1 MEPGAV
7 PVEAAVAGR
16 PPAMRLFV
24 AVRPPPEALAHL
36 DAAVV
41 SHRDD
46 WLALGWVPAERW
58 HLTLAFLGDVD
69 PDRVDPLAQRLART
83 AARHPALTLSFA
95 GAGTFPRRHAHAR
108 VVWTG
113 VFGDRRELGLL
124 AAGVVAAASRERIA
138 VDDRPY
144 RPHLTLARVR
154 RPADVSPLVAELS
167 SYAGPVWTATD
178 LQLVRSHLGP
188 KPRHETLA
196 HWPLGAG

>member
-16 PPAMRLFV
+16 PPAIRLFV

-36 DAAVV
+36 DAAVAPQ
-41 SHRDD
+41 RDD
-46 WLALGWVPAERW
+46 WPALGWVPAERW

-154 RPADVSPLVAELS
+154 TPVDVGPLVDALAE
-167 SYAGPVWTATD
+167 YTGPQWRAAR
-178 LQLVRSHLGP
+178 LELVESFLGP
-188 KPRHETLA
+188 HPRYETRASWALSDS
-196 HWPLGAG
+196 